1 MSQIHRGIP
10 CHHGCGCDIRHLVK
24 SAEQGPERD
33 PERLDNGEMRMLLR
47 AAREVAELVSRNREQ
62 LAAAR
67 ARTIG
72 THARTE
78 EAVQSLA
85 RFEAAAS
92 LRTARVAQEGVEARH
107 AEDGAHDRR
116 RRETWIRVLRWPVIA
131 AMAVFD
137 AWYFM
142 RVFQY
147 LTTSEESVSLVEQ
160 TVSFLPGIVL
170 ALALMLSGH
179 AIAAPLYRVR
189 EQLHALRERRPGL
202 ALLSSLALPVL
213 YLVAVLITVTVWAVL
228 RARDTAVGE
237 AGVEGARYAPGW
249 VAVLMLV
256 LAITAVAMK
265 VVAHNPYADS
275 ADEARRGLLRA
286 RLTYALLVR
295 RVGAAL
301 REHERAWSDL
311 CALRD
316 ELASHVR
323 LESMRVWEAAIL
335 NARMLH
341 GQAGHTPPA
350 PAPAS
355 PDDPEVQAPTAAWMA
370 PLFTGVVEPPPELGP
385 LVEAHRIAV
394 TCAPAELRAHRAEL
408 ISRIDRQLTAA

>member
-1 MSQIHRGIP
+1 MSQTHRGIP

-24 SAEQGPERD
+24 SAEHGPERD
-33 PERLDNGEMRMLLR
+33 PEHLDNGEMRMLLR
-47 AAREVAELVSRNREQ
+47 AAREVAELVGHNREQ

-67 ARTIG
+67 ARTIDA
-72 THARTE
+72 HARTE
-78 EAVQSLA
+78 EAIQSLA

-92 LRTARVAQEGVEARH
+92 LRTTRVAHEAVESRH

-116 RRETWIRVLRWPVIA
+116 RRHLWIRVLRWPVIA
-131 AMAVFD
+131 AMALFD

-147 LTTSEESVSLVEQ
+147 LTTSEETVSLAEQ
-160 TVSFLPGIVL
+160 TVSFLPGVVL

-179 AIAAPLYRVR
+179 AIAAPLHRVR
-189 EQLHALRERRPGL
+189 EGLHALRDRRPGL
-202 ALLSSLALPVL
+202 SLLGSLALPVL
-213 YLVAVLITVTVWAVL
+213 YLAAVLSTVTVWAVL
-228 RARDTAVGE
+228 RARDTGTE
-237 AGVEGARYAPGW
+237 EVEGARYAPGW

-275 ADEARRGLLRA
+275 AAEARRGLLRA
-286 RLTYALLVR
+286 RLTYAWLVR
-295 RVGAAL
+295 RVGDAL

-316 ELASHVR
+316 ELASQVR

-335 NARMLH
+335 TARMVH
-341 GQAGHTPPA
+341 GQAGHLPPA
-350 PAPAS
+350 PAAS
-355 PDDPEVQAPTAAWMA
+355 PDEPEAQTATAGWVA
-370 PLFTGVVEPPPELGP
+370 PLFSGVVEPPPEVGP
-385 LVEAHRIAV
+385 LVEAQRIAV
-394 TCAPAELRAHRAEL
+394 TCAPAELRARRTEL
-408 ISRIDRQLTAA
+408 ISRIDRQLGPV

>member
-1 MSQIHRGIP
+1 MSPNHRDIQ

-33 PERLDNGEMRMLLR
+33 PEHLDNGEMRMLLR
-47 AAREVAELVSRNREQ
+47 AAREVAELVGRNREQ

-67 ARTIG
+67 ARTIDA
-72 THARTE
+72 HARTE

-92 LRTARVAQEGVEARH
+92 LRTTRAAREAVEFRH

-116 RRETWIRVLRWPVIA
+116 RREMWIRVLRWPVIA
-131 AMAVFD
+131 AMAAFD
-137 AWYFM
+137 AWYFT

-160 TVSFLPGIVL
+160 TVSFLPGVVL

-179 AIAAPLYRVR
+179 AIAAPLHRIR
-189 EQLHALRERRPGL
+189 ERLHALRERRPGL
-202 ALLSSLALPVL
+202 SLLGSLALPAM
-213 YLVAVLITVTVWAVL
+213 YLIAVLSTVTVWAVL
-228 RARDTAVGE
+228 RARDTGVGE
-237 AGVEGARYAPGW
+237 EVEGSRYAPGW
-249 VAVLMLV
+249 VAILMLV

-265 VVAHNPYADS
+265 IVAHNPYADS
-275 ADEARRGLLRA
+275 AVEACRGFLRA
-286 RLTYALLVR
+286 RLTYAWLVR
-295 RVGAAL
+295 RVGYAL

-311 CALRD
+311 CAVRD
-316 ELASHVR
+316 ELASQVR

-335 NARMLH
+335 TARMFH
-341 GQAGHTPPA
+341 GQAGHLPPDPAA
-350 PAPAS
+350 PPGGAEA
-355 PDDPEVQAPTAAWMA
+355 QAPTAAWVA
-370 PLFTGVVEPPPELGP
+370 PLFSGVVEPPPELGP

-394 TCAPAELRAHRAEL
+394 TCAPIELRARRAEL
-408 ISRIDRQLTAA
+408 ISRIDSQLGPA

>member
-1 MSQIHRGIP
+1 MSQTHRGTP

-24 SAEQGPERD
+24 SAEHGPERD
-33 PERLDNGEMRMLLR
+33 PEHLDNGEMRMLLR
-47 AAREVAELVSRNREQ
+47 AAREVAELVGHNREQ

-67 ARTIG
+67 ARTIDA
-72 THARTE
+72 HARTE

-92 LRTARVAQEGVEARH
+92 LRTSRVAHAAVESRH

-116 RRETWIRVLRWPVIA
+116 RREMWIRVLRWPVIA
-131 AMAVFD
+131 AMALFD

-147 LTTSEESVSLVEQ
+147 LTTSEEAVSLAEQ
-160 TVSFLPGIVL
+160 TVSFLPGVVL

-179 AIAAPLYRVR
+179 AIAAPLHRVR
-189 EQLHALRERRPGL
+189 EWLHALRDRRPGL
-202 ALLSSLALPVL
+202 CLLGSLALPAL
-213 YLVAVLITVTVWAVL
+213 YLAAVLSSVTVWAVL
-228 RARDTAVGE
+228 RARDTGTE
-237 AGVEGARYAPGW
+237 EVEGARYAPGW

-275 ADEARRGLLRA
+275 AAEARRGLLRA
-286 RLTYALLVR
+286 RLTYAWLVR
-295 RVGAAL
+295 RVGDAL

-316 ELASHVR
+316 ELASQVR

-335 NARMLH
+335 TARMVH
-341 GQAGHTPPA
+341 GQAGHLPPA
-350 PAPAS
+350 PAAS
-355 PDDPEVQAPTAAWMA
+355 PGGVETQAPTAAWMA
-370 PLFTGVVEPPPELGP
+370 PLFSGVVEPPPELGP

-394 TCAPAELRAHRAEL
+394 TCTPTELRARRTEL
-408 ISRIDRQLTAA
+408 ISRIDCQLGPV

>member
-1 MSQIHRGIP
+1 MSQNHRGIP
-10 CHHGCGCDIRHLVK
+10 CHHGCGCDIRNLVK
-24 SAEQGPERD
+24 SAEYGPERD
-33 PERLDNGEMRMLLR
+33 PEHLDNGEMRMLLR
-47 AAREVAELVSRNREQ
+47 AAREVAELVGHNREQ

-67 ARTIG
+67 ARTINA
-72 THARTE
+72 HARTE
-78 EAVQSLA
+78 ETVQSLA
-85 RFEAAAS
+85 RFEAVAS
-92 LRTARVAQEGVEARH
+92 LRTSRAAQAKVEFRH

-116 RRETWIRVLRWPVIA
+116 RREIWIRVLRWPIIV

-147 LTTSEESVSLVEQ
+147 LTTSEEAASLVEQ
-160 TVSFLPGIVL
+160 TVSFLPGVVL

-179 AIAAPLYRVR
+179 AIAAPLHRIR
-189 EQLHALRERRPGL
+189 ERLHALRDHRPGL
-202 ALLSSLALPVL
+202 SLLGSLALPAL
-213 YLVAVLITVTVWAVL
+213 YLAAVLSTVTVWAVL
-228 RARDTAVGE
+228 RARDTGVEE
-237 AGVEGARYAPGW
+237 AEGARYAPGW

-275 ADEARRGLLRA
+275 AAEARRGLLRA
-286 RLTYALLVR
+286 RLTYAWRVR
-295 RVGAAL
+295 RVGDAL

-316 ELASHVR
+316 ELASQVR

-335 NARMLH
+335 SARMFH
-341 GQAGHTPPA
+341 GQAGHLPPA
-350 PAPAS
+350 PAVPPGGTEA
-355 PDDPEVQAPTAAWMA
+355 QAPTAAWVA

-394 TCAPAELRAHRAEL
+394 TCAPAELRARRAEL
-408 ISRIDRQLTAA
+408 ISRIDGQLGPV

>member
-1 MSQIHRGIP
+1 MSQNHRGIP

-24 SAEQGPERD
+24 SAEEGPERD
-33 PERLDNGEMRMLLR
+33 PEHLDNGEMRMLLR
-47 AAREVAELVSRNREQ
+47 AARDVAELVSHNRGQ

-67 ARTIG
+67 ARAIG
-72 THARTE
+72 AHARTE

-92 LRTARVAQEGVEARH
+92 LRTTRAAQEAVETRH
-107 AEDGAHDRR
+107 AADGAEDRR
-116 RRETWIRVLRWPVIA
+116 RREMWIRLLRWPVVA

-147 LTTSEESVSLVEQ
+147 LTTSEEAVSLIEQ
-160 TVSFLPGIVL
+160 SVSFLPGVIL

-179 AIAAPLYRVR
+179 AIAAPLHRVR
-189 EQLHALRERRPGL
+189 EQLRALRERRPVL
-202 ALLSSLALPVL
+202 SLLGSLSLPAL
-213 YLVAVLITVTVWAVL
+213 YLASVLLTVTVWAVL
-228 RARDTAVGE
+228 RARDTGAGE
-237 AGVEGARYAPGW
+237 EVEGARYAPGW

-275 ADEARRGLLRA
+275 AAEARRGLLRA
-286 RLTYALLVR
+286 RMAYAWQVR
-295 RVGAAL
+295 RAGEAL

-323 LESMRVWEAAIL
+323 LENMRAWEAAIL
-335 NARMLH
+335 TARMLH
-341 GQAGHTPPA
+341 GQAGHLPPA
-350 PAPAS
+350 PAALRS
-355 PDDPEVQAPTAAWMA
+355 GAESQAPTAVWMA
-370 PLFTGVVEPPPELGP
+370 PLFADVVEPPPELGP

-394 TCAPAELRAHRAEL
+394 TCAPAELRSRRDEL
-408 ISRIDRQLTAA
+408 ISRINLQLGAS